1 MSEENESKW
10 TFDEFK
16 TKILTPSPLEAR
28 MTAIT
33 ETAQVGITGVDPPN
47 SDIFMRLKNVS
58 IFENVSL
65 FGESPIIEFFRK
77 LFFRR
82 FRDWETRRRFRLRDS

>member
-47 SDIFMRLKNVS
+47 SGIFFIQKKGGT
-58 IFENVSL
+58 F
-65 FGESPIIEFFRK
+65 
-77 LFFRR
+77 
-82 FRDWETRRRFRLRDS
+82 

>member
-33 ETAQVGITGVDPPN
+33 ETAQVGITCVDPPN
-47 SDIFMRLKNVS
+47 SD
-58 IFENVSL
+58 
-65 FGESPIIEFFRK
+65 
-77 LFFRR
+77 LFFIQKRWH
-82 FRDWETRRRFRLRDS
+82 FLSVCHYLEDFY

>member
-47 SDIFMRLKNVS
+47 SDILFIPKKVA
-58 IFENVSL
+58 IFECVTL
-65 FGESPIIEFFRK
+65 WRI
-77 LFFRR
+77 L
-82 FRDWETRRRFRLRDS
+82 DD

>member
-33 ETAQVGITGVDPPN
+33 ETAQVGIRGVDHPN
-47 SDIFMRLKNVS
+47 STILMRPKRWHFLSVCHYL
-58 IFENVSL
+58 EDL
-65 FGESPIIEFFRK
+65 Q
-77 LFFRR
+77 
-82 FRDWETRRRFRLRDS
+82 